1 MRRYMHWFSPGR
13 ILGQAPTC
21 PETGQP
27 SAAGGFLR
35 RPVGER
41 RQQTRRAVTPRGEA
55 MAVGLGCDR
64 PRRTARR

>member
-1 MRRYMHWFSPGR
+1 MRRHMHRFRPGR
-13 ILGQAPTC
+13 ILGQAPTF
-21 PETGQP
+21 PETGHP
-27 SAAGGFLR
+27 SGAGGFLR

-41 RQQTRRAVTPRGEA
+41 RPQARRAVTPRGEA